1 MITAI
6 GRLIYFY
13 TIIKTGKHGK
23 TSLSISA
30 VVMFNSMR
38 GALQS
43 LTDGIKQIKTTIV
56 KFKKHIAALSVALLT
71 VVMVMAQSKNP
82 TSQKELQDKIKQAQ
96 RELDKLT
103 PEQKKMMEQMGI
115 SAKVPSVPAGISDAD
130 VKAAVSL
137 GGEFGVPS
145 KNKALIGAIPQIT
158 LVAASVPT
166 YIKTLN
172 EYVEKSIA
180 SDAKLFGQ
188 QVYAGFKTNKYDALA
203 IGNAAVGYW
212 TTGNPEVAV
221 YLMGRAC
228 TDNAADDDL
237 LSNFAA
243 MLSMGG
249 APHRAI
255 PLLEYLS
262 KKYPGNTTI
271 LNNLGQAWFY
281 LGEIDK
287 ANEKLDK
294 VVKAFAY
301 HPQANYTQCLIEQS
315 KGNTTKAIDKMK
327 NSLLYSAS
335 LNKINMLRKL
345 GYKIK
350 GSDLRKPFKP
360 DPNPLGLRN
369 IIRPTVPTSYATE
382 LILKAEWDAFEK
394 QVNEK
399 QSDLSKALQ
408 PYISANNKKAQ
419 ETYNKIQG
427 KTATEMLASGAELSK
442 NAEGRSVYAVMADI
456 NLNEMSKDGGMNYR
470 IKTAKASID
479 ALWKDYNAK
488 KDAKLK
494 ELEKQYRER
503 AGEESEYAKKGED
516 LGADD
521 CKVKQMF
528 SQWVYDNYNKPLEE
542 ACQNY
547 LHQLYIKIT
556 EELYWKQFKYTET
569 EFEQV
574 KIAAKQEWLTA
585 VSARYIETYHG
596 ETYCKEQQVEK
607 SGYKL
612 ADFDDMNCKYHTSL
626 NFGGGNS
633 IETHCNKMTVT
644 FSGGPL
650 SGNLNYK
657 SDNKGRDRLVG
668 GTVEATLIE
677 KSIVKGPLE
686 ASAKAGMG
694 VEFTGNGVEDVYVNG
709 EASAGHISA
718 SGKMSLIS
726 GNMTGAISGFGK

>member
-1 MITAI
+1 M
-6 GRLIYFY
+6 
-13 TIIKTGKHGK
+13 
-23 TSLSISA
+23 
-30 VVMFNSMR
+30 
-38 GALQS
+38 
-43 LTDGIKQIKTTIV
+43 
-56 KFKKHIAALSVALLT
+56 KFKKHIAALSVALMT
-71 VVMVMAQSKNP
+71 VVMGMAQSKNP
-82 TSQKELQDKIKQAQ
+82 TSQKELQDRIKQAQ
-96 RELDKLT
+96 QELDKLT

-130 VKAAVSL
+130 VKAAVSG

-158 LVAASVPT
+158 LVAASVPS

-180 SDAKLFGQ
+180 SDTKLFGQ
-188 QVYAGFKTNKYDALA
+188 QVYAGFKADKYDALT

-262 KKYPGNTTI
+262 KKYPGNTTV

-350 GSDLRKPFKP
+350 SSDLRKPFKP

-369 IIRPTVPTSYATE
+369 IIRPTVPTSYASE
-382 LILKAEWDAFEK
+382 LTLKAEWDA
-394 QVNEK
+394 
-399 QSDLSKALQ
+399 
-408 PYISANNKKAQ
+408 
-419 ETYNKIQG
+419 
-427 KTATEMLASGAELSK
+427 
-442 NAEGRSVYAVMADI
+442 
-456 NLNEMSKDGGMNYR
+456 
-470 IKTAKASID
+470 
-479 ALWKDYNAK
+479 
-488 KDAKLK
+488 
-494 ELEKQYRER
+494 
-503 AGEESEYAKKGED
+503 
-516 LGADD
+516 
-521 CKVKQMF
+521 
-528 SQWVYDNYNKPLEE
+528 
-542 ACQNY
+542 
-547 LHQLYIKIT
+547 
-556 EELYWKQFKYTET
+556 
-569 EFEQV
+569 
-574 KIAAKQEWLTA
+574 
-585 VSARYIETYHG
+585 
-596 ETYCKEQQVEK
+596 
-607 SGYKL
+607 
-612 ADFDDMNCKYHTSL
+612 
-626 NFGGGNS
+626 
-633 IETHCNKMTVT
+633 
-644 FSGGPL
+644 
-650 SGNLNYK
+650 
-657 SDNKGRDRLVG
+657 
-668 GTVEATLIE
+668 
-677 KSIVKGPLE
+677 
-686 ASAKAGMG
+686 
-694 VEFTGNGVEDVYVNG
+694 
-709 EASAGHISA
+709 
-718 SGKMSLIS
+718 
-726 GNMTGAISGFGK
+726 

>member
-1 MITAI
+1 M
-6 GRLIYFY
+6 
-13 TIIKTGKHGK
+13 
-23 TSLSISA
+23 
-30 VVMFNSMR
+30 
-38 GALQS
+38 
-43 LTDGIKQIKTTIV
+43 
-56 KFKKHIAALSVALLT
+56 KFKKHIAVLSIALMT
-71 VVMVMAQSKNP
+71 VIVVMAQSKNP
-82 TSQKELQDKIKQAQ
+82 TSQKEIQDKIKQAQ
-96 RELDKLT
+96 QQLDKLS
-103 PEQKKMMEQMGI
+103 PEQKKMMEQMGM
-115 SAKVPSVPAGISDAD
+115 STKVPSVPAGISDAD
-130 VKAAVSL
+130 VKAAVSS
-137 GGEFGVPS
+137 GGGFGVPS
-145 KNKALIGAIPQIT
+145 KNSALIGAIPQIT
-158 LVAASVPT
+158 LIATTVPP

-180 SDAKLFGQ
+180 NDTKLFGQ
-188 QVYAGFKTNKYDALA
+188 QVYADFKANKYDALA

-212 TTGNPEVAV
+212 TIGNPEVAV
-221 YLMGRAC
+221 YLMSRVC

-255 PLLEYLS
+255 PLLEYLN
-262 KKYPGNTTI
+262 KKYPDNTTI

-281 LGEIDK
+281 LGETGK

-315 KGNTTKAIDKMK
+315 RGNTTKAIGKMK

-350 GSDLRKPFKP
+350 STDMRKPFKP

-369 IIRPTVPTSYATE
+369 IIRPMAPTNYASE
-382 LILKAEWDAFEK
+382 LTLKAEWDAFEK

-399 QSDLSKALQ
+399 NSELTKALQ
-408 PYISANNKKAQ
+408 PYIVANNKKAQ

-427 KTATEMLASGAELSK
+427 KTANEILASGSTLTK
-442 NAEGRSVYAVMADI
+442 NGEGRSVYAVMADI
-456 NLNEMSKDGGMNYR
+456 NLSEMGKDDGMNYR
-470 IKTAKASID
+470 IKTAKATIN
-479 ALWKDYNAK
+479 ALLKDYNAK
-488 KDAKLK
+488 KDAKIK
-494 ELEKQYRER
+494 ELEKEYRER

-516 LGADD
+516 LGADE

-542 ACQNY
+542 AYQNY

-556 EELYWKQFKYTET
+556 EELYWKQFKYTDV

-574 KIAAKQEWLTA
+574 KIGAKQEWLVA
-585 VSARYIETYHG
+585 LSARYIETYHG
-596 ETYCKEQQVEK
+596 ETYCKVQQVEK

-633 IETHCNKMTVT
+633 IETHCNKMTVN

-650 SGNLNYK
+650 SGNLNYQ
-657 SDNKGRDRLVG
+657 SDNKGRDRLVNG
-668 GTVEATLIE
+668 SLEATVID
-677 KSIVKGPLE
+677 KSIGRGPLE
-686 ASAKAGMG
+686 ASVKAGMG
-694 VEFTGNGVEDVYVNG
+694 VEFTSNGVEDVYVNG
-709 EASAGHISA
+709 EASAGNVSA